1 MEGGNLCLEFFDR
14 VCMFAR
20 LLLIN
25 PDKGEEGSNVGF
37 PGLEDRA
44 MLFLAVV
51 GLVGK

>member
-1 MEGGNLCLEFFDR
+1 MEGCNLCLEFFDR

-25 PDKGEEGSNVGF
+25 SDKGEEGSNVGF
-37 PGLEDRA
+37 PGREDRA